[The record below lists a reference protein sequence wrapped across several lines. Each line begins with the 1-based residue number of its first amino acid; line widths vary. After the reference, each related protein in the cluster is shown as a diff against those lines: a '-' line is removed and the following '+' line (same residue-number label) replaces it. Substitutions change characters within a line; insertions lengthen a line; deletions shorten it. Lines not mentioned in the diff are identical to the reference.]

1 MAKTYYGYKR
11 REGLKPID
19 YLGAAKDLTAGLT
32 GIFEEREKE
41 REVIEEEVRKA
52 EEEAKDVPMGDSSTL
67 NEMVI
72 DSSNG
77 AAEALRI
84 QAQLMRN
91 GIIRPSEYTK
101 FKQNTL
107 DGVKDLKEGAA
118 SLNKN
123 ITDAKAAIDAGTASV
138 STMTFME
145 DAMKNTWF
153 DRTRMYTDPK
163 TGHLMIVRTDEK
175 GKDIGGSETT
185 MRNFKNQTK
194 QIINRYDVEKE
205 TSSFTKTLGE
215 DVRLALKD
223 PNIKTIKDALQ
234 KTTIDPQTGEV
245 YTNFEL
251 IDQWV
256 ESITDADAASI
267 LVDELGGEYS
277 ATGDVNEKGKVGKVY
292 YKIDPTAANKNTRTA
307 DLTDEQRKAAK
318 EYLKRNIYAQL
329 DYVET
334 PEATTSGT
342 APSSAQIQAGKA
354 RDEAVVSIN
363 TLADWYGAKTP
374 EDRRTAA
381 AGLAASLG
389 TNFIS
394 LVPSPDGKTATLTS
408 IQKVS
413 GKDVQVDTEIDI
425 EGVPFDQF
433 IKSFGKALTGQD
445 LSQYYSDFVASGRT
459 VNLEPF
465 DPDIDYPA
473 GAYKK
478 TFKQPPKDLSQ
489 ELADVGEWRT
499 NVVKTV
505 DDIKVSEGFFGVSD
519 EKVNESFETAIT
531 ENLFA
536 SGISDYDVLR
546 EGNNITIKVDGLG
559 EISVAV
565 GRKDTDKAKV
575 KKILSDV
582 YTRVSKGEMI
592 DGSGKPENK
601 AGDPKGGTPPPPAGF
616 PIVGSKEDLDKLA
629 SGTEYVTFVPS
640 ENKWSKQ
647 TKGGSGNPNQA
658 P

>member
-19 YLGAAKDLTAGLT
+19 YLGATKDLTEGLT

-41 REVIEEEVRKA
+41 REAIEEEVRKA

-67 NEMVI
+67 NEMVL

-175 GKDIGGSETT
+175 GKDIDGSETT

-215 DVRLALKD
+215 DIRLALKD
-223 PNIKTIKDALQ
+223 PNIKTIKDALK
-234 KTTIDPQTGEV
+234 KTTIDPETKEE
-245 YTNFEL
+245 YTNFQL

-267 LVDELGGEYS
+267 LVDELGGKYS
-277 ATGDVNEKGKVGKVY
+277 ATGDINEKGKAGKVY
-292 YKIDPTAANKNTRTA
+292 YKIDPTAANKNTRVA
-307 DLTDEQRKAAK
+307 DLTPEQRKAAK

-329 DYVET
+329 DYIET
-334 PEATTSGT
+334 PAATTSGK
-342 APSSAQIQAGKA
+342 APSSAQIEAGKA
-354 RDEAVVSIN
+354 REKAVVSIN

-413 GKDVQVDTEIDI
+413 GKDTQVETDI
-425 EGVPFDQF
+425 AMEGVSFDQF

-459 VNLEPF
+459 VDLAPI

-489 ELADVGEWRT
+489 ELADVGAWRT
-499 NVVKTV
+499 NVVKTI
-505 DDIKVSEGFFGVSD
+505 DDIKVSEGLFGVSN

-536 SGISDYDVLR
+536 AGISDYDVSR

-565 GRKDTDKAKV
+565 GRKGTDKAKV

-592 DGSGKPENK
+592 DGSRGGDCVDGK
-601 AGDPKGGTPPPPAGF
+601 
-616 PIVGSKEDLDKLA
+616 DK
-629 SGTEYVTFVPS
+629 F
-640 ENKWSKQ
+640 
-647 TKGGSGNPNQA
+647 GNDC
-658 P
+658 

>member
-11 REGLKPID
+11 REGLQPID
-19 YLGAAKDLTAGLT
+19 YLGATKDLTAGLT

-41 REVIEEEVRKA
+41 REAIEEEVRKA

-67 NEMVI
+67 NEMVL

-123 ITDAKAAIDAGTASV
+123 ITDANTAIDAGTASV

-175 GKDIGGSETT
+175 GKDVDGSETT
-185 MRNFKNQTK
+185 VRNFKNQTK

-223 PNIKTIKDALQ
+223 PNVKTIKDALQ
-234 KTTIDPQTGEV
+234 KVTIDPETKEE
-245 YTNFEL
+245 YTNFQL

-267 LVDELGGEYS
+267 LVDELGGKYS
-277 ATGDVNEKGKVGKVY
+277 ATGDVNEKGKAGKVY

-307 DLTDEQRKAAK
+307 DLTPEQRKAAK

-334 PEATTSGT
+334 PEATTSGK

-354 RDEAVVSIN
+354 REKAKGYVT
-363 TLADWYGAKTP
+363 TLQDLFTASDPKK
-374 EDRRTAA
+374 RTAA
-381 AGLAASLG
+381 MANLAGAVGQDRFIGMDMNDAGDAIIFTGIDKDDNVRKTEIPLEG
-389 TNFIS
+389 TFDDFVKNYGKI
-394 LVPSPDGKTATLTS
+394 LTGTDDVWTYYDEVIDSPDVSSLTPSIGAGGKYEIGFEEDKGQELVDWTGIVPLIEEMDSWYGTF
-408 IQKVS
+408 S
-413 GKDVQVDTEIDI
+413 GKQEDATKKVNSFIQNSSIKGVDSKLVDNNIEIGLDGIYISVPLDVKASTIQENITLALKKIYDAAVEGKPLEGTTEPAD
-425 EGVPFDQF
+425 
-433 IKSFGKALTGQD
+433 
-445 LSQYYSDFVASGRT
+445 
-459 VNLEPF
+459 
-465 DPDIDYPA
+465 PA
-473 GAYKK
+473 G
-478 TFKQPPKDLSQ
+478 
-489 ELADVGEWRT
+489 G
-499 NVVKTV
+499 NVITV
-505 DDIKVSEGFFGVSD
+505 
-519 EKVNESFETAIT
+519 
-531 ENLFA
+531 
-536 SGISDYDVLR
+536 
-546 EGNNITIKVDGLG
+546 
-559 EISVAV
+559 
-565 GRKDTDKAKV
+565 
-575 KKILSDV
+575 
-582 YTRVSKGEMI
+582 
-592 DGSGKPENK
+592 
-601 AGDPKGGTPPPPAGF
+601 
-616 PIVGSKEDLDKLA
+616 EDLPD
-629 SGTEYVTFVPS
+629 
-640 ENKWSKQ
+640 
-647 TKGGSGNPNQA
+647 
-658 P
+658 

>member
-11 REGLKPID
+11 REGLQPID
-19 YLGAAKDLTAGLT
+19 YLGATKDLTAGLT

-67 NEMVI
+67 NEMVL

-77 AAEALRI
+77 AAEALRV

-91 GIIRPSEYTK
+91 GVIRPSEYTK

-175 GKDIGGSETT
+175 GKDVDGSETT

-223 PNIKTIKDALQ
+223 PNVKTIKDALQ
-234 KTTIDPQTGEV
+234 KVTIDPETGEE
-245 YTNFEL
+245 YTNFQL

-267 LVDELGGEYS
+267 LVDELGGKYS
-277 ATGDVNEKGKVGKVY
+277 ATGDVNEKGKAGKVY

-307 DLTDEQRKAAK
+307 DLTPEQRKAAK

-334 PEATTSGT
+334 PEATAGTSATERKAAEERTASIRTARTNVSNLKKIFEGKSDADVNQALSTYNKQLKKVATDADGEFIKAQVSGKGDERKIEVVYRNKFGDVISEKVADIPENFQDFVDAAGT
-342 APSSAQIQAGKA
+342 TITGDRNILTLREEAMAEIDDPSALTRGDKGGAYEVKVLEEQLPAVDTDATLSDAMDAVESELDTSPYDPTGILNSAYTDMSTAAEDMFKVMDFGDYSITKDGDNILITVDGYNIPSFNTSIKSYGGVTGGGHGK
-354 RDEAVVSIN
+354 
-363 TLADWYGAKTP
+363 
-374 EDRRTAA
+374 RRTAFKKHMEKIY
-381 AGLAASLG
+381 
-389 TNFIS
+389 T
-394 LVPSPDGKTATLTS
+394 
-408 IQKVS
+408 
-413 GKDVQVDTEIDI
+413 
-425 EGVPFDQF
+425 
-433 IKSFGKALTGQD
+433 ALTTG
-445 LSQYYSDFVASGRT
+445 
-459 VNLEPF
+459 
-465 DPDIDYPA
+465 
-473 GAYKK
+473 KK
-478 TFKQPPKDLSQ
+478 
-489 ELADVGEWRT
+489 A
-499 NVVKTV
+499 
-505 DDIKVSEGFFGVSD
+505 
-519 EKVNESFETAIT
+519 
-531 ENLFA
+531 
-536 SGISDYDVLR
+536 
-546 EGNNITIKVDGLG
+546 
-559 EISVAV
+559 
-565 GRKDTDKAKV
+565 
-575 KKILSDV
+575 
-582 YTRVSKGEMI
+582 
-592 DGSGKPENK
+592 
-601 AGDPKGGTPPPPAGF
+601 
-616 PIVGSKEDLDKLA
+616 
-629 SGTEYVTFVPS
+629 
-640 ENKWSKQ
+640 
-647 TKGGSGNPNQA
+647 GGSGNPNQA

>member
-11 REGLKPID
+11 REGLQAID

-41 REVIEEEVRKA
+41 REAIEEEVRKA

-67 NEMVI
+67 NEMVL

-107 DGVKDLKEGAA
+107 DGIKDLKEGAV

-123 ITDAKAAIDAGTASV
+123 IADAKAAVDNETASV
-138 STMTFME
+138 ATMTFLD

-175 GKDIGGSETT
+175 GKDIDGSETT

-234 KTTIDPQTGEV
+234 KTTIDPETGEE
-245 YTNFEL
+245 YTNFQL

-267 LVDELGGEYS
+267 LVDELGGKYS
-277 ATGDVNEKGKVGKVY
+277 ATGDVNEKGKAGKVY
-292 YKIDPTAANKNTRTA
+292 YKIDPTAVNKNTRVA
-307 DLTDEQRKAAK
+307 DLTPQQRKEAE
-318 EYLKRNIYAQL
+318 EYLRRNIYAQL

-334 PEATTSGT
+334 PAPTTSGKET
-342 APSSAQIQAGKA
+342 EAQRRAGKA
-354 RDEAVVSIN
+354 RETAKGYVTALQDLFTA
-363 TLADWYGAKTP
+363 YGPKK
-374 EDRRTAA
+374 RTAA
-381 AGLAASLG
+381 MANLAGAIGQDRFISMEMNDAGDAIIFTGIDKDDNVRKTQQIPLEGTFDDFVKNYGKILTGTDDVWTYYDEVIDSPDVSSLTPRIGAGGKYEIGFEENLSQKLTDLASIGNVLDIQPLATENYFRESSKIRDSKKYVQKFIEASQIKGLSYNVDDTKKMTISHPELG
-389 TNFIS
+389 TLPPIRLNRDEDIIAS
-394 LVPSPDGKTATLTS
+394 DLKEALYKMYEAATTGKPLEGTTEPADPDGVNV
-408 IQKVS
+408 I
-413 GKDVQVDTEIDI
+413 
-425 EGVPFDQF
+425 
-433 IKSFGKALTGQD
+433 
-445 LSQYYSDFVASGRT
+445 T
-459 VNLEPF
+459 V
-465 DPDIDYPA
+465 
-473 GAYKK
+473 
-478 TFKQPPKDLSQ
+478 
-489 ELADVGEWRT
+489 
-499 NVVKTV
+499 
-505 DDIKVSEGFFGVSD
+505 
-519 EKVNESFETAIT
+519 
-531 ENLFA
+531 
-536 SGISDYDVLR
+536 
-546 EGNNITIKVDGLG
+546 
-559 EISVAV
+559 
-565 GRKDTDKAKV
+565 
-575 KKILSDV
+575 
-582 YTRVSKGEMI
+582 
-592 DGSGKPENK
+592 
-601 AGDPKGGTPPPPAGF
+601 
-616 PIVGSKEDLDKLA
+616 EDLPD
-629 SGTEYVTFVPS
+629 
-640 ENKWSKQ
+640 
-647 TKGGSGNPNQA
+647 
-658 P
+658 

>member
-1 MAKTYYGYKR
+1 MAKTYYGYKK

-41 REVIEEEVRKA
+41 REAIEEEVRKA

-67 NEMVI
+67 NEIVL

-77 AAEALRI
+77 AAEALRV

-107 DGVKDLKEGAA
+107 DGVKDLKEGAV

-123 ITDAKAAIDAGTASV
+123 IADAKAAVDEGTASV
-138 STMTFME
+138 STMTFLD

-163 TGHLMIVRTDEK
+163 TGHLMIVRTDGK
-175 GKDIGGSETT
+175 GKDIDGSETT

-194 QIINRYDVEKE
+194 QIINRYDVEEE
-205 TSSFTKTLGE
+205 TSSFTETLGE

-223 PNIKTIKDALQ
+223 PKIKTIEDALQ
-234 KTTIDPQTGEV
+234 KKTIDPISGNV
-245 YTNFEL
+245 YTTFEL

-256 ESITDADAASI
+256 GAITDDDAASI
-267 LVDELGGEYS
+267 LVDELGSKYS
-277 ATGDVNEKGKVGKVY
+277 ATGDVNEKGKAGKVY
-292 YKIDPTAANKNTRTA
+292 YKIDPTAANKNTRVA
-307 DLTDEQRKAAK
+307 DLTPQQRKEAE

-329 DYVET
+329 DYKET
-334 PEATTSGT
+334 PAATTSSN
-342 APSSAQIQAGKA
+342 APSSAQVEAGKA
-354 RDEAVVSIN
+354 RDKAVESIT

-374 EDRRTAA
+374 EDRKTAA
-381 AGLAASLG
+381 AGLASSLG
-389 TNFIS
+389 ANFIS

-408 IQKVS
+408 IQEVN
-413 GKDVQVDTEIDI
+413 GKDTEVETDINI
-425 EGVPFDQF
+425 EGVSFDQF
-433 IKSFGKALTGQD
+433 VKSFGKALTGQD
-445 LSQYYSDFVASGRT
+445 VSQYYNDFVKSGRT
-459 VNLEPF
+459 VDFSPI
-465 DPDIDYPA
+465 DPKIDYSG

-478 TFKQPPKDLSQ
+478 KFKQPPKDLSQ
-489 ELADVGEWRT
+489 KLADVGAWKV
-499 NVVKTV
+499 NVVK
-505 DDIKVSEGFFGVSD
+505 DIDAIPVRENFLGVGGQT
-519 EKVNESFETAIT
+519 EEQVNESFETAIT
-531 ENLFA
+531 ENLLA
-536 SGISDYDVLR
+536 SGISDYTVSR
-546 EGNNITIKVDGLG
+546 MGKNIKIKVDGLG

-575 KKILSDV
+575 KKILIDV

-592 DGSGKPENK
+592 DGSGKPAE
-601 AGDPKGGTPPPPAGF
+601 DGG
-616 PIVGSKEDLDKLA
+616 ELD
-629 SGTEYVTFVPS
+629 
-640 ENKWSKQ
+640 
-647 TKGGSGNPNQA
+647 
-658 P
+658 

>member
-11 REGLKPID
+11 REGLQPID

-67 NEMVI
+67 NEMVL

-77 AAEALRI
+77 AAEALRV

-91 GIIRPSEYTK
+91 GVIRPSEYTK

-123 ITDAKAAIDAGTASV
+123 ITDAKTAIDAGTASV

-175 GKDIGGSETT
+175 GKDVDGSETT

-223 PNIKTIKDALQ
+223 PNVKTIKDALQ
-234 KTTIDPQTGEV
+234 KVTIDPETGEE
-245 YTNFEL
+245 YTNFQL

-267 LVDELGGEYS
+267 LVDELGGKYS
-277 ATGDVNEKGKVGKVY
+277 ATGDVNEKGKAGKVY

-334 PEATTSGT
+334 PEATTSSRDTEAQRKRQEAADAALEETTRLWNLFTGDESEKSKVMDVYRPSIEILLGKGNYGGYDITDNQIILYQRTKDGLEPRVIDIPSDFKSFVDLASTNFGLSKNLDEMYDKST
-342 APSSAQIQAGKA
+342 AGIEGFNPAAKYVTANVQKRPSIMYKPTKTI
-354 RDEAVVSIN
+354 DEA
-363 TLADWYGAKTP
+363 
-374 EDRRTAA
+374 
-381 AGLAASLG
+381 AS
-389 TNFIS
+389 
-394 LVPSPDGKTATLTS
+394 
-408 IQKVS
+408 
-413 GKDVQVDTEIDI
+413 
-425 EGVPFDQF
+425 
-433 IKSFGKALTGQD
+433 D
-445 LSQYYSDFVASGRT
+445 L
-459 VNLEPF
+459 
-465 DPDIDYPA
+465 
-473 GAYKK
+473 
-478 TFKQPPKDLSQ
+478 
-489 ELADVGEWRT
+489 
-499 NVVKTV
+499 
-505 DDIKVSEGFFGVSD
+505 DD
-519 EKVNESFETAIT
+519 A
-531 ENLFA
+531 
-536 SGISDYDVLR
+536 
-546 EGNNITIKVDGLG
+546 LG
-559 EISVAV
+559 EITSGYGYYGKDEITAGKIGLDAARAAKSYLTSVGLTGAIV
-565 GRKDTDKAKV
+565 E
-575 KKILSDV
+575 
-582 YTRVSKGEMI
+582 KGEGNSVKI
-592 DGSGKPENK
+592 TLDGITPRGGITVKLTETKSGARSDLGTALKVIHDAAGMGQLVTGYPTAEETPEP
-601 AGDPKGGTPPPPAGF
+601 PKPAGKCYN
-616 PIVGSKEDLDKLA
+616 S
-629 SGTEYVTFVPS
+629 
-640 ENKWSKQ
+640 
-647 TKGGSGNPNQA
+647 
-658 P
+658 

>member
-11 REGLKPID
+11 REGLQPID
-19 YLGAAKDLTAGLT
+19 YLGATKDLTAGLT

-67 NEMVI
+67 NEMVL

-77 AAEALRI
+77 AAEALRV

-91 GIIRPSEYTK
+91 GVIRPSEYTK

-175 GKDIGGSETT
+175 GKDIDGSETT

-223 PNIKTIKDALQ
+223 PNVKTIKDALQ
-234 KTTIDPQTGEV
+234 KVTIDPETGEE
-245 YTNFEL
+245 YTNFQL

-267 LVDELGGEYS
+267 LVDELGGKYS
-277 ATGDVNEKGKVGKVY
+277 ATGDVNEKGKAGKVY

-334 PEATTSGT
+334 PEATTGTSATERKAAEERTASIRTARTNVSNLKKIFEGKSDADVNQALSTYNKQLKKVATDADGEFIKAQVSGKGDERKIEVVYRNKFGDVISEKVADIPENFQDFVDAAGTTITGDRNILTLREEAMAEIDDPSALTRGDKGGAYEVKVLEEQLPAVDTDATLSDAMGAVESELDTSPYDPTGILNSAYTDMST
-342 APSSAQIQAGKA
+342 AAEDMFKVMDFGDYSITKDGDNILITVDGYNIPSFNTSIKSYGGVTGGGHGK
-354 RDEAVVSIN
+354 
-363 TLADWYGAKTP
+363 
-374 EDRRTAA
+374 RRTAFKKHMEKIYTA
-381 AGLAASLG
+381 LTTGKKIGGSEK
-389 TNFIS
+389 
-394 LVPSPDGKTATLTS
+394 PDGKD
-408 IQKVS
+408 K
-413 GKDVQVDTEIDI
+413 KD
-425 EGVPFDQF
+425 
-433 IKSFGKALTGQD
+433 FG
-445 LSQYYSDFVASGRT
+445 
-459 VNLEPF
+459 
-465 DPDIDYPA
+465 
-473 GAYKK
+473 
-478 TFKQPPKDLSQ
+478 
-489 ELADVGEWRT
+489 
-499 NVVKTV
+499 
-505 DDIKVSEGFFGVSD
+505 
-519 EKVNESFETAIT
+519 
-531 ENLFA
+531 
-536 SGISDYDVLR
+536 
-546 EGNNITIKVDGLG
+546 
-559 EISVAV
+559 
-565 GRKDTDKAKV
+565 
-575 KKILSDV
+575 
-582 YTRVSKGEMI
+582 
-592 DGSGKPENK
+592 
-601 AGDPKGGTPPPPAGF
+601 
-616 PIVGSKEDLDKLA
+616 
-629 SGTEYVTFVPS
+629 
-640 ENKWSKQ
+640 
-647 TKGGSGNPNQA
+647 
-658 P
+658 